1 MSSKKFGLYLGP
13 SVFFLI
19 LLFFNPEDL
28 NAASKAVLASSLWI
42 AIWWISEA
50 LPISVTALLP
60 MILFPLTGGMEL
72 ADTTASYG
80 HKLVFLTMGGFI
92 IAIAIEKWNLHKR
105 IALSIIY
112 LIGTDIRKIILGFML
127 ATAFLSMW
135 ISNTATSVM
144 MLPIGIVIIKQLKD
158 NSKVNVD
165 ERNTFAKALMLS
177 IAYSAS
183 IGGVSTLIGTPTNM
197 VMAGAISQI
206 YGYEISFID
215 WFIFGFPLSMI
226 LLFFSW
232 YYLTRMAFSF
242 KEISFIGGREEI
254 SKLRQGL
261 GSFTYEQKVVSFV
274 FIAAAICWITKN
286 FLLKNIF
293 PNIDDTIIAIF
304 FATLLFIIN
313 SKDKKEKILKWK
325 DTVNL
330 PWGVLLLLGSGMSFA
345 KAVDSSG
352 LSQWVG
358 NQISV
363 FGTLN
368 LFFLLILLATVVNFL
383 TEIASNMAIIA
394 MMLPIL
400 APICLE
406 FDLHPFVLMVAA
418 SVSASCAFMLPVATP
433 PNAIVFGSGFLK
445 MPDMVK
451 KGFLLNITSILIIT
465 VMVYFLLPI
474 LWELVPDKF
483 PEDIKEIISLN

>member
-1 MSSKKFGLYLGP
+1 MSFKRIGLYLGP
-13 SVFFLI
+13 TMFFLI
-19 LLFFNPEDL
+19 LLFFNPADL
-28 NAASKAVLASSLWI
+28 NAASKGVLASILWI
-42 AIWWISEA
+42 AIWWITEA
-50 LPISVTALLP
+50 LPISVTAMLP

-72 ADTTASYG
+72 ADTTASFG
-80 HKLVFLTMGGFI
+80 HKLVFLTMGGFM

-105 IALSIIY
+105 IALNIIY

-127 ATAFLSMW
+127 STAFLSMW

-158 NSKVNVD
+158 NSEGSVD
-165 ERNTFAKALMLS
+165 KSNTFAKALMLS

-183 IGGVSTLIGTPTNM
+183 IGGISTLIGTPTNM

-215 WFIFGFPLSMI
+215 WFIFGFPLSML
-226 LLFFSW
+226 LLFISW
-232 YYLTRMAFSF
+232 FYLTRIAFSL
-242 KEISFIGGREEI
+242 KEISFTRGREEI
-254 SKLRQGL
+254 SQLRRGL

-274 FIAAAICWITKN
+274 FVAAAICWITKN
-286 FLLKNIF
+286 FFLKNIF

-304 FATLLFIIN
+304 FATLLFMIN
-313 SKDKKEKILKWK
+313 TKDKKGKILKWK
-325 DTVNL
+325 DTLNL

-352 LSQWVG
+352 LSIWVG

-363 FGTLN
+363 FGTMN
-368 LFFLLILLATVVNFL
+368 LFLLIILLVTVVNFL
-383 TEIASNMAIIA
+383 TEIASNMATIA

-433 PNAIVFGSGFLK
+433 PNAVVFGSGYLK

-451 KGFLLNITSILIIT
+451 KGFLLNVTSIIIIT

-474 LWELVPDKF
+474 LWELVPDQF
-483 PEDIKEIISLN
+483 PEGLISLNL